1 MKDLK
6 QTDRDYIYD
15 RLIDVQW
22 IVDDLVEQM
31 WEDEVDEDEIKKEE
45 RNITFSI
52 TIWFVLWIIATL
64 VTLVLINMYS

>member
-1 MKDLK
+1 MKELK

-52 TIWFVLWIIATL
+52 IIWFVLWIIATL
-64 VTLVLINMYS
+64 CTLVLINMYS

>member
-1 MKDLK
+1 MKNLK

-45 RNITFSI
+45 RNITFCI
-52 TIWFVLWIIATL
+52 TIWFVLWIIATI